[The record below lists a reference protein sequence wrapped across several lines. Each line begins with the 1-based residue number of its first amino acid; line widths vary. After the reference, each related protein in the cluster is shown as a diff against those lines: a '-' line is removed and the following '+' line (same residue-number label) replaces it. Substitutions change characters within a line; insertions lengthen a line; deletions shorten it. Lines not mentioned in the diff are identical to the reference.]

1 MSIVKMKRLKLLGLL
16 EERDAVLD
24 RLQQLGCVE
33 VTETA
38 EKLADPEYAALLH
51 RDVTALSDYRNINT
65 KLSATLE
72 ILKKYAPV
80 KSGLFIKR
88 QNISRTDL
96 FSAKLWD
103 ETLDVVDKIGKL
115 EEKINKD
122 YAEKSKLASAQESL
136 APWINSDVPLDVTD
150 TKDAAVFFAAIPAA
164 ASFEEMEAKIYAEDA
179 PAELLKISSDKDQ
192 HYFIV
197 VCHKSVLENT
207 TEILRTYGYSMP
219 SFKGLHGTAAQN
231 AAEIDKQTAAIQAD
245 IDEQIEKIKSY
256 AYIRPNLQLCLDR
269 SVQEMAKENAKER
282 LLATDRIFTLEGWAA
297 ATKLDELQ
305 AVFAELSCAWE
316 LTDPD
321 KDDDTVPTLLKNPKW
336 MRCINMVT
344 EMYSLPAYNG
354 IDPNPLIF
362 FTYVFFFGFM
372 FADVGY
378 GLIILLVSHLVIKLY
393 NPKNTMGYM
402 FQLGRYLGFSTAV
415 CGLFIGGFFGDV
427 ITVFPEKFMGLT
439 VDQLPVWIQNFSA
452 GFLMNPLNEPMTV
465 LIVAVVIGVIQL
477 LFGQFVHMYIGFRDG
492 CALDNILDV
501 VPWWILFGG
510 IAGTVFQGSIIWII
524 IGVLAMILTQ
534 GRHSPTLFGKFFG
547 GLKSLYDI
555 TSWLSDVL
563 SYCRLMALMLATS
576 VIASVVNI
584 LGSMPGSIIAF
595 IVVFLVGH
603 VFNIGVNLIGTY
615 VHAARLHYL
624 EFFGKFYKE
633 GGIPFR
639 PLNYNTK
646 YVDILEEE
654 K

>member
-16 EERDAVLD
+16 EERDAVLS

-33 VTETA
+33 ITETA

-72 ILKKYAPV
+72 ILKKHAPV
-80 KSGLFIKR
+80 KTGLFLKR
-88 QNISRTDL
+88 QDISRGDL
-96 FSAKLWD
+96 FSESLWS
-103 ETLDVVDKIGKL
+103 ETLDVVEKIGAL
-115 EEKINKD
+115 DAHINKA
-122 YAEKSKLASAQESL
+122 YAEKSKLSATQESL
-136 APWINSDVPLDVTD
+136 APWATCDIPLDTAG
-150 TKDAAVFFAAIPAA
+150 TTDAAVLFAGIPAA
-164 ASFEEMEAKIYAEDA
+164 ASFEEMEAKLYEEGDPI
-179 PAELLKISSDKDQ
+179 ELFKVSSDRDQ
-192 HYFIV
+192 HYFV
-197 VCHKSVLENT
+197 VICHRTVLAKAT
-207 TEILRTYGYSMP
+207 DIMRPYGYTVP
-219 SFKGLHGTAAQN
+219 SFKDLQGTAAEN
-231 AAEIDKQTAAIQAD
+231 IAAIDKDIAEIDAD
-245 IDEQIEKIKSY
+245 IAESAEKIKSF
-256 AYIRPNLQLCLDR
+256 AYIRHDLQLCLDR
-269 SVQEMAKENAKER
+269 STQDMMRETAKER
-282 LLATDRIFTLEGWAA
+282 LLATDRIFALEGWAA
-297 ATKLDELQ
+297 TTKLDELETM
-305 AVFAELSCAWE
+305 FSEFSCAWD
-316 LTDPD
+316 LTDPEEG
-321 KDDDTVPTLLKNPKW
+321 DTVPTLLKNPKW

-402 FQLGRYLGFSTAV
+402 FHLGRYLGFSTAV
-415 CGLFIGGFFGDV
+415 CGLLIGGFFGDV
-427 ITVFPEKFMGLT
+427 ITVFPENFMGLT
-439 VDQLPVWIQNFSA
+439 VDQLPAWIQNFSN
-452 GFLMNPLNEPMTV
+452 GFVMNPLNQPMTV

-477 LFGQFVHMYIGFRDG
+477 LFGQLVHIYMGFRDG
-492 CALDNILDV
+492 CALDYILDV

-510 IAGTVFQGSIIWII
+510 IAGTFFTGSILWLI
-524 IGVLAMILTQ
+524 IGVLVMILTQ

-595 IVVFLVGH
+595 VIVFLVGH

-633 GGIPFR
+633 GGIPFK